1 MVRNPSWRGQLGLA
15 LDGPARPGR
24 AGLVLLG
31 NWRGWLCAAA
41 LAAALAPPAH
51 AGITRYC
58 DKPGALN
65 AAQHDK
71 MFRFGAVIKDE
82 LEKSGARVALIA
94 RSGTDLSRFGVRY
107 SHAGFSLK
115 ASPDTPWAVR
125 QLYYACEENKP
136 LIFDQ
141 GMAAF
146 LLGTNEPDLGYVS
159 VLLLPQAPA
168 DQLEHAALD
177 NATALQLLG
186 GTYSAN
192 SYPFSDRYQN
202 CNQWV
207 AEILASA
214 WGTLPGAGAGSARQ
228 QAQAWLRAEGYVPQ
242 VMDVGWRPLMWLGSL
257 IPWVNSDDHPDEDTA
272 QALYRVSMPASLE
285 RFVQARHPG
294 TTRLEICHNERHVV
308 VRRGWVPVAE
318 GCEPGPEDT
327 VIPYD

>member
-1 MVRNPSWRGQLGLA
+1 MTHSSAGPHSAGFACCGPLRATLAVALGVLA
-15 LDGPARPGR
+15 L
-24 AGLVLLG
+24 
-31 NWRGWLCAAA
+31 WQ
-41 LAAALAPPAH
+41 PAH
-51 AGITRYC
+51 AGISRYC
-58 DKPGALN
+58 EKPSTLN
-65 AAQHDK
+65 AAQHDR

-82 LEKSGARVALIA
+82 LEKSGATLAVVA

-115 ASPDTPWAVR
+115 HSPDTPWAVR

-159 VLLLPQAPA
+159 VLLLPAEPA
-168 DQLEHAALD
+168 AALEHSALD
-177 NATALQLLG
+177 NALALKLLG
-186 GTYSAN
+186 STYSAN
-192 SYPFSDRYQN
+192 SYPFSERYQN

-207 AEILASA
+207 AEMMAAA
-214 WGTLPGAGAGSARQ
+214 WGLPPDAAAPRT
-228 QAQAWLRAEGYVPQ
+228 QAQAWLKAQGYEPQ
-242 VMDVGWRPLMWLGSL
+242 VMDVGWRPLMWLGNL

-272 QALYRVSMPASLE
+272 QALYRVSMPSSLE

-308 VRRGWVPVAE
+308 VRRGWTPVAE
-318 GCEPGPEDT
+318 GCEPGPQDT

>member
-1 MVRNPSWRGQLGLA
+1 MPHHPAGRRLAGLA
-15 LDGPARPGR
+15 ACGR
-24 AGLVLLG
+24 ALL
-31 NWRGWLCAAA
+31 ASVAAMAA
-41 LAAALAPPAH
+41 LWQPAH

-71 MFRFGAVIKDE
+71 MFRFGAVIKQE
-82 LEKSGARVALIA
+82 LEKSGATMAVVA

-115 ASPDTPWAVR
+115 HSPDTPWAVR

-159 VLLLPQAPA
+159 VLLLPAEPA
-168 DQLEHAALD
+168 AALEHSALD
-177 NATALQLLG
+177 NAMALKLLG

-207 AEILASA
+207 AEMMAAA
-214 WGTLPGAGAGSARQ
+214 WGLPPDSPTPRS
-228 QAQAWLRAEGYVPQ
+228 QAQAWLKAQGYEPQ
-242 VMDVGWRPLMWLGSL
+242 VMDVGWRPLMWLGHL

-308 VRRGWVPVAE
+308 VRRGWTPVAE
-318 GCEPGPEDT
+318 GCEPGPQDT

>member
-1 MVRNPSWRGQLGLA
+1 M
-15 LDGPARPGR
+15 
-24 AGLVLLG
+24 
-31 NWRGWLCAAA
+31 AA
-41 LAAALAPPAH
+41 LWQPAH

-71 MFRFGAVIKDE
+71 MFRFGAVIKQE
-82 LEKSGARVALIA
+82 LEKSGATMAVVA

-115 ASPDTPWAVR
+115 HSPDTPWAVR

-159 VLLLPQAPA
+159 VLLLPAEPA
-168 DQLEHAALD
+168 AALEHSALD
-177 NATALQLLG
+177 NAMALKLLG

-207 AEILASA
+207 AEMMAAA
-214 WGTLPGAGAGSARQ
+214 WGLPPDSPTPRS
-228 QAQAWLRAEGYVPQ
+228 QAQAWLKAQGYEPQ
-242 VMDVGWRPLMWLGSL
+242 VMDVGWRPLMWLGHL

-308 VRRGWVPVAE
+308 VRRGWTPVAE
-318 GCEPGPEDT
+318 GCEPGPQDT